1 MWFASV
7 KHGIAE
13 CGSVEKL
20 SYAVLFLDPLM
31 LSTQLYSGEEEGKKK
46 TRMGETKNCLGKIDS
61 FSLWFNC
68 KLECKSLWDT
78 RALFVIKKKGIIAE
92 R

>member
-1 MWFASV
+1 MRFASV

-13 CGSVEKL
+13 RGSVEKL
-20 SYAVLFLDPLM
+20 SYAVLFLDALT
-31 LSTQLYSGEEEGKKK
+31 LSTQLYSGEEKKM
-46 TRMGETKNCLGKIDS
+46 RMGETKNCLAKIDS
-61 FSLWFNC
+61 FALWFNC

-78 RALFVIKKKGIIAE
+78 RALFVIKKKGFITE